1 MRIRPVAAVIPC
13 RKDLAKREG
22 FVHAA
27 RRSQA
32 QHFGGRLLDEGQ
44 AGLRLRRLAWKVGVN
59 DPLLM
64 VHPDLGDQWYLGV
77 SISPIALGA
86 LIRKACSHDDSL
98 PARMT

>member
-13 RKDLAKREG
+13 RKDLAKRED
-22 FVHAA
+22 FAHAA
-27 RRSQA
+27 RKSQA

-44 AGLRLRRLAWKVGVN
+44 AGPRLRRLAWKVGVN

-64 VHPDLGDQWYLGV
+64 AHQDLGDQWYLGID
-77 SISPIALGA
+77 ISPIALGA
-86 LIRKACSHDDSL
+86 LIYVSYFNDGSL

>member
-13 RKDLAKREG
+13 RKDLAKRED
-22 FVHAA
+22 FAHAA
-27 RRSQA
+27 RKSQA
-32 QHFGGRLLDEGQ
+32 QRFGGRLLDEGQ
-44 AGLRLRRLAWKVGVN
+44 AGLRLRRPAWKVGGN

-77 SISPIALGA
+77 SVSSIALGA
-86 LIRKACSHDDSL
+86 LLYKSCFNDGCL